1 MKVKDPSGW
10 GLSISL
16 KNIQWAGLEEL
27 LFVKEMLYQ
36 IVHMKKP
43 CGHYYN
49 YT

>member
-1 MKVKDPSGW
+1 MKVKHASGR
-10 GLSISL
+10 GLSIFL
-16 KNIQWAGLEEL
+16 KHIQWAGLEEL

-43 CGHYYN
+43 CGHYN